1 MALYE
6 MEDAKERVILVGVQE
21 NDAEPEEESLDEL
34 AELHARPGAEVA
46 GRLIQKREAMHP
58 VTYIGERKD
67 PGAEGT
73 FVGDRR
79 YGNHL

>member
-34 AELHARPGAEVA
+34 AELA
-46 GRLIQKREAMHP
+46 GTIHYEILC
-58 VTYIGERKD
+58 GL
-67 PGAEGT
+67 
-73 FVGDRR
+73 RR
-79 YGNHL
+79 IPRIFIDEK

>member
-34 AELHARPGAEVA
+34 AELARTADPHPGTAAVR
-46 GRLIQKREAMHP
+46 GICTGWH
-58 VTYIGERKD
+58 
-67 PGAEGT
+67 
-73 FVGDRR
+73 
-79 YGNHL
+79 